1 MFKKRLNSKIDSRAS
16 VRLVD
21 EQREILLRM
30 KGRKRMLKK
39 NSQQSVQSL
48 LSSPKADKHKCFV
61 FKMQLFLLQVLDY
74 LLWFLFHTFH

>member
-39 NSQQSVQSL
+39 KQPTVGPVSVVFSQSRQTQMFRFQN
-48 LSSPKADKHKCFV
+48 AT
-61 FKMQLFLLQVLDY
+61 FLLQVLDY